1 MGKFRFMAQRMEYT
15 YWEQRLHCPER
26 CGLRRKLDRCR
37 HSVPIVGL
45 FRKQAWAS
53 GWLPGWLDYFPFFH
67 VHVCCRCICV
77 DTRGWCQVHIFCS
90 VSSHRLLV
98 DSRAIGPSDHVPG
111 SDTISKLDLNVV
123 PQTSSYSEKC
133 VPLKKRVGLNVPDS
147 SVRGRNL
154 QNCAN
159 PRFTMWR
166 VRTDPGTESKVLFVS
181 NWLSCQ
187 QLHAVTWR

>member
-53 GWLPGWLDYFPFFH
+53 GWLPGWLDYFPFSMCTY
-67 VHVCCRCICV
+67 VAGASVWAPEVGVRC
-77 DTRGWCQVHIFCS
+77 TS
-90 VSSHRLLV
+90 SAVSPHRLLV
-98 DSRAIGPSDHVPG
+98 DGRAIGPGDHVPG

-166 VRTDPGTESKVLFVS
+166 VRTDPGAESKVLFVS